1 MAFHESITRP
11 LIICDLCL
19 MRRQGS
25 NLQLAITQGVNGKE
39 VDLVRFFVKAC
50 KTCEHRLIERQE
62 EILRPRKG
70 YSRERAIGS

>member
-11 LIICDLCL
+11 IIICDLCL

-25 NLQLAITQGVNGKE
+25 DLQLAITQTVNGKE
-39 VDLVRFFVKAC
+39 VDLVRFYVKAC
-50 KTCEHRLIERQE
+50 KSCEQKMIERQE